1 MGGDVGNVI
10 SAISELS
17 TPVANK
23 QLIAAELSDEVI
35 ILNLSNGVYYGL
47 DGVGSRIWS
56 LVREQKTVGEI
67 VNAIF
72 AEYEVDAERCR
83 QDVVSLVQ
91 RLADEG
97 LVELT

>member
-1 MGGDVGNVI
+1 MGNVI
-10 SAISELS
+10 STISELS

-23 QLIAAELSDEVI
+23 QIVAAELSDEVI
-35 ILNLSNGVYYGL
+35 ILNLNNGVYYGL
-47 DGVGSRIWS
+47 DGVGHRIWS

-67 VNAIF
+67 VNAVVS
-72 AEYEVDAERCR
+72 EYEVDAERCR
-83 QDVVSLVQ
+83 KDVASLLQ